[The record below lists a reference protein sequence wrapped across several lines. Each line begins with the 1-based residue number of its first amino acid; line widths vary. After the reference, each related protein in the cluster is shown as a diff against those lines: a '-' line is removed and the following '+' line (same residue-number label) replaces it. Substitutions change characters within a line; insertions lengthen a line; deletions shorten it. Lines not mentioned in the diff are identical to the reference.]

1 MEKNPMAR
9 TNRGWFKKHDPRIH
23 RGRPRGAKGK
33 PRTTVPPFRCPYC
46 GHGMGKPWVRKPMRK
61 DQIPARMRQLDRR
74 KKHVGQLRKGRRRF
88 ERGFDPARCL
98 TGRPVGKGDSHPRV
112 PSRCSHCK
120 RTIEREWRPILVS
133 RWRSRQ
139 P

>member
-1 MEKNPMAR
+1 MEKDPMAR
-9 TNRGWFKKHDPRIH
+9 TNRGWFKKGDLRIH
-23 RGRPRGAKGK
+23 RGRRKGSRNK
-33 PRTTVPPFRCPYC
+33 PQGESPFRCPYC
-46 GHGMGKPWVRKPMRK
+46 GHGMSKPWSRKPMRL
-61 DQIPARMRQLDRR
+61 DQIPARMKQLHRG
-74 KKHVGQLRKGRRRF
+74 KHRGQVRKGRRRF

-112 PSRCSHCK
+112 PSRCPHCS